1 MINQSKLKKFAV
13 TSRTKLIGLVS
24 DKIDYYAAMD
34 STKAASL
41 SISSEHSSLMQQLEK
56 TSRLQLA
63 EQAAYTWFNRFVA
76 LRFMDANDY
85 THPKIVTPQGSQ
97 STIPEILQDA
107 IGGIVPDG
115 LKVSRQD
122 VLNTLGDTSSGK
134 DPQGLAYRKLLL
146 ASCNKLSSDM
156 PEMFEQISDYTELL
170 LPDDLLSAHS
180 ILSDV
185 RDTITDDDCKDVE
198 IIGWLY
204 QYYISERKDEVFA
217 NFKKN
222 KKAEAKDIPAATQLF
237 TPHWI
242 VRYLVENSLGRLW
255 LLNNPHSK
263 IAAKM
268 PYCIVPE
275 TAEDDYL
282 KVKSPTELKV
292 CDPACGSG
300 HMLTYAF
307 DLLFEIYNEAGYSPL
322 EIPELILKNNLYGV
336 EIDQRAG
343 SLANFALVMKAKSYN
358 PQADISKLQPNICVL
373 QNIVFTD
380 GEIKE
385 YMAAAGSD
393 LFTSQLRSN
402 LNAFAEADNF
412 GSLITTTI
420 PNPGELVSELDAKV
434 SMNSLF
440 LSNIHPK
447 VMRFLKQAEFLS
459 QKYHVVVANPP
470 YMSGSNM
477 NARLSQFAK
486 DNFSNSK
493 SDLFAMFIERCS
505 QLVVEKCYF
514 GMITM
519 QSWMFLS
526 SFEGLRKRVL
536 DAGTIQNMAHLG
548 SRAFDSI
555 GGEVVSTTSFVVR
568 NKVDASYEGVYL
580 RLVTGGSE
588 REKSDMMLES
598 IADHGSEWYFSVND
612 REFAKIPGAPIAYWT
627 PRKLLDAYDSHALLG
642 AEANPRQGL
651 TTSDNAK
658 FVRQWFEVSLVN
670 IGIGI
675 SDKNAALSSGK
686 RWFPFNKGGEYR
698 RWYGNIMEVVDWER
712 DGARIKDLVC
722 QKYPYLNGNPDF
734 VTKNQD
740 YYFTKG
746 ITWSKISAFK
756 FSARYKP
763 DGVIFSDAGE
773 CIFPSGIHF
782 GYLGLLNSQISQ
794 TLLNILAPTI
804 NYKSTDIARIV
815 VPESKYLEQADKVV
829 RNLVDIVKS
838 DWDDIET
845 SPDFSSLPMVRNSDK
860 ISMKTTYSFLRQLW
874 VTSTNSAKRLEEEN
888 NSVFIEAFNVE
899 EEFSP
904 SLSLSEVTLTVNP
917 TYRYGDGK
925 TESELESLLLRDT
938 LCEYISYAIGCVMG
952 RYSLDKTGLIL
963 ANQGDGIE
971 TYNKLVP
978 EPRFMADADGIIPI
992 LDDEWFPDDAIEQ
1005 VKQFVKVTFGTEKYD
1020 ENMQFIEESIGK
1032 NLRQY
1037 LVKDF
1042 YPEHVKRYKKR
1053 PIYWLF
1059 TSPKGHFRALIYM
1072 HRYRP
1077 DTLSTMRNEYLQPFI
1092 AKLEDKKSHSEN
1104 MIPRAQNDRE
1114 KIALQKDVERLSAML
1129 ADLRE
1134 YEKKL
1139 TDVASRKIAIDLDD
1153 GVKVNYAKFSEVI
1166 AKVVG
1171 L

>member
-13 TSRTKLIGLVS
+13 SSRTKLIGLVN

-34 STKAASL
+34 STKAESL
-41 SISSEHSSLMQQLEK
+41 GIGSQHSSLQQQLDK
-56 TSRLQLA
+56 LTKQQLA
-63 EQAAYTWFNRFVA
+63 EQVAYTWFNRFVA
-76 LRFMDANDY
+76 LRFLDANDY
-85 THPKIVTPQGSQ
+85 THPKIVTPQGGQ
-97 STIPEILQDA
+97 GTIPEILQDA
-107 IGGIVPDG
+107 IGGIVPNG
-115 LKVSRQD
+115 LNVSRQD
-122 VLNTLGDTSSGK
+122 VLSTLGDTTGGK

-268 PYCIVPE
+268 PYYIAPE

-307 DLLFEIYNEAGYSPL
+307 DLLYEIYNEAGYSQL

-380 GEIKE
+380 DEIKE

-412 GSLITTTI
+412 GSLITITI
-420 PNPGELVSELDAKV
+420 PNPGELAAELDAKV
-434 SMNSLF
+434 SMSSLF

-447 VMRFLKQAEFLS
+447 VMRFLKQSEFLS
-459 QKYHVVVANPP
+459 QRYHVVVANPP
-470 YMSGSNM
+470 YMGSGNM
-477 NARLSQFAK
+477 NTRLSQYLK
-486 DNFSNSK
+486 DKYTEVK
-493 SDLFAMFIERCS
+493 SDLFSAFVIRCS
-505 QLVVEKCYF
+505 GLTGATGYVGIMSPNV
-514 GMITM
+514 
-519 QSWMFLS
+519 WMYIS
-526 SFEGLRKRVL
+526 SHKQLRKMII
-536 DAGTIQNMAHLG
+536 DTKTIRGLVELPLTGFKGATVQICAYVFINMKITELTG
-548 SRAFDSI
+548 SYI
-555 GGEVVSTTSFVVR
+555 
-568 NKVDASYEGVYL
+568 
-580 RLVTGGSE
+580 RLVDHKGGDE
-588 REKSDMMLES
+588 EMSDLTLE
-598 IADHGSEWYFSVND
+598 AVND
-612 REFAKIPGAPIAYWT
+612 HDCGWFYTKSANDFKKIPGSPIAYWISDRT
-627 PRKLLDAYDSHALLG
+627 ISVINNNKRVGDISDARMGMATG
-642 AEANPRQGL
+642 NNER
-651 TTSDNAK
+651 
-658 FVRQWFEVSLVN
+658 FVRLWHECSYAN
-670 IGIGI
+670 IGFGI
-675 SDKNAALSSGK
+675 SDRQQALASGLRWFPYAKGGQFRKWYGNNEYVVDWYNDGAEIQQTLHPSGK
-686 RWFPFNKGGEYR
+686 RIWGHNFNLD
-698 RWYGNIMEVVDWER
+698 NIF
-712 DGARIKDLVC
+712 K
-722 QKYPYLNGNPDF
+722 
-734 VTKNQD
+734 KN
-740 YYFTKG
+740 
-746 ITWSKISAFK
+746 ITWALITSGTFSVRYNDIGFLFDGTGACAFFESDEDLK
-756 FSARYKP
+756 TVL
-763 DGVIFSDAGE
+763 GVVNTNF
-773 CIFPSGIHF
+773 
-782 GYLGLLNSQISQ
+782 
-794 TLLNILAPTI
+794 
-804 NYKSTDIARIV
+804 
-815 VPESKYLEQADKVV
+815 V
-829 RNLVDIVKS
+829 RNLSKVLNPTLAFQAGDFGNIPYNQHIATPAFIQRVEKLISISKIDWDSSELSWDFDRTPLIEQASVQLSIRDTYSNLRPKWIDFVSIVK
-838 DWDDIET
+838 
-845 SPDFSSLPMVRNSDK
+845 K
-860 ISMKTTYSFLRQLW
+860 
-874 VTSTNSAKRLEEEN
+874 LEEEIN
-888 NSVFIEAFNVE
+888 HLFNDLHGLNDELTSEIPLGAV
-899 EEFSP
+899 
-904 SLSLSEVTLTVNP
+904 SLTCNTR
-917 TYRYGDGK
+917 YRYGGNK
-925 TESELESLLLRDT
+925 TDTELEIMLTSDT
-938 LCEYISYAIGCVMG
+938 MKDLISYVVGCLFG
-952 RYSLDKTGLIL
+952 RYSIDKPGLIL
-963 ANQGDGIE
+963 ANQGDDFE
-971 TYNKLVP
+971 VYKKLIP

-992 LDDEWFPDDAIEQ
+992 LDDEWFPDDATEQ
-1005 VKQFVKVTFGTEKYD
+1005 VKQFVKVTFGAEKYD
-1020 ENMQFIEESIGK
+1020 ENIRFIEESIGK
-1032 NLRQY
+1032 NLLQY

-1042 YPEHVKRYKKR
+1042 YPDHVKRYKKR

-1059 TSPKGHFRALIYM
+1059 TSPKGNFRALIYM

-1114 KIALQKDVERLSAML
+1114 KLALQKDVERLSAML

>member
-1 MINQSKLKKFAV
+1 MINQSKLKKFAIS
-13 TSRTKLIGLVS
+13 SRTKLIGLVS
-24 DKIDYYAAMD
+24 DKIDYYAAME
-34 STKAASL
+34 STKADSL
-41 SISSEHSSLMQQLEK
+41 GIGSQHSSLRRQLDK
-56 TSRLQLA
+56 LAKQQLA
-63 EQAAYTWFNRFVA
+63 EQVAYTWFNRFVA

-85 THPKIVTPQGSQ
+85 THPKIVTPQGGQ
-97 STIPEILQDA
+97 GTIPEILQDA
-107 IGGIVPDG
+107 IGGIVQNG
-115 LKVSRQD
+115 LNVSRQD
-122 VLNTLGDTSSGK
+122 VLSTLGDTTGGK
-134 DPQGLAYRKLLL
+134 DPQGLAFRKLLL

-170 LPDDLLSAHS
+170 LPDDLLSPHS

-185 RDTITDDDCKDVE
+185 RDTVTDDDCKDVE

-268 PYCIVPE
+268 PYYIAPE

-307 DLLFEIYNEAGYSPL
+307 DLLYEIYNEAGYSPL

-380 GEIKE
+380 DEIKE

-420 PNPGELVSELDAKV
+420 PSPGELATELDAKV
-434 SMNSLF
+434 SMSNLF
-440 LSNIHPK
+440 MSNIHPK
-447 VMRFLKQAEFLS
+447 VMRFLEQAEFLS

-470 YMSGSNM
+470 YMGVKNM
-477 NARLSQFAK
+477 NPRLAQFLK
-486 DNFSNSK
+486 DDYEEYK
-493 SDLFAMFIERCS
+493 SDLFSAFIARCFDLSFADGQLGFMSPFVWMFIS
-505 QLVVEKCYF
+505 SYEK
-514 GMITM
+514 
-519 QSWMFLS
+519 
-526 SFEGLRKRVL
+526 LRKL
-536 DAGTIQNMAHLG
+536 FIEQKTITSLIQLEYSGFDGATVPICTFTLQNSYSPNYLG
-548 SRAFDSI
+548 GYIRLSDFRGPENQSPRA
-555 GGEVVSTTSFVVR
+555 
-568 NKVDASYEGVYL
+568 
-580 RLVTGGSE
+580 
-588 REKSDMMLES
+588 LEA
-598 IADHGSEWYFSVND
+598 INNQECGWFY
-612 REFAKIPGAPIAYWT
+612 RKFANVFKKIPGSPIAYWASST
-627 PRKLLDAYDSHALLG
+627 VFELFERSSSVSEYFETSCGLFTCNNDLFIRYWWEVSENVSSIFGREGAKWVPHTKGANGTKWCKSNEYVVNYQDNGGLIKSYRVSRGQSASLPGQKYYFKSGVTFPMISSSNFTASLLDGASTFDISSNAAFSKGHEKLNILL
-642 AEANPRQGL
+642 L
-651 TTSDNAK
+651 SLLCSKLSAK
-658 FVRQWFEVSLVN
+658 FLDILCPTINFLPSDIEKIPFDYNSLITFQDDLEKLIYEIVSLSQSDIDSFESSFN
-670 IGIGI
+670 FRI
-675 SDKNAALSSGK
+675 SPMLRDTQSLLSAYTEK
-686 RWFPFNKGGEYR
+686 RICDEETVK
-698 RWYGNIMEVVDWER
+698 
-712 DGARIKDLVC
+712 RIKDLE
-722 QKYPYLNGNPDF
+722 QENNRIL
-734 VTKNQD
+734 
-740 YYFTKG
+740 
-746 ITWSKISAFK
+746 ISL
-756 FSARYKP
+756 Y
-763 DGVIFSDAGE
+763 G
-773 CIFPSGIHF
+773 
-782 GYLGLLNSQISQ
+782 LGDELTDEVLVEDI
-794 TLLNILAPTI
+794 TLLCNP
-804 NYKSTDIARIV
+804 NYRYRGK
-815 VPESKYLEQADKVV
+815 K
-829 RNLVDIVKS
+829 VDI
-838 DWDDIET
+838 DIE
-845 SPDFSSLPMVRNSDK
+845 SLMLGET
-860 ISMKTTYSFLRQLW
+860 IS
-874 VTSTNSAKRLEEEN
+874 
-888 NSVFIEAFNVE
+888 
-899 EEFSP
+899 
-904 SLSLSEVTLTVNP
+904 
-917 TYRYGDGK
+917 
-925 TESELESLLLRDT
+925 
-938 LCEYISYAIGCVMG
+938 EYISYAIGCVMG
-952 RYSLDKTGLIL
+952 RYSIDKPGLIL
-963 ANQGDGIE
+963 ANQGDDTAVYE
-971 TYNKLVP
+971 QLVP
-978 EPRFMADADGIIPI
+978 EARFMADADGIIPM
-992 LDDEWFPDDAIEQ
+992 LDDEWFPDDATEQ
-1005 VKQFVKVTFGTEKYD
+1005 VKRFVKVTFGTEKYD
-1020 ENMQFIEESIGK
+1020 ENIRFIEESIGK
-1032 NLRQY
+1032 SLRQY
-1037 LVKDF
+1037 LLKDF

-1104 MIPRAQNDRE
+1104 MIPHAQNDRE
-1114 KIALQKDVERLSAML
+1114 KVALQKDVERLSAML

-1166 AKVVG
+1166 AKVAG